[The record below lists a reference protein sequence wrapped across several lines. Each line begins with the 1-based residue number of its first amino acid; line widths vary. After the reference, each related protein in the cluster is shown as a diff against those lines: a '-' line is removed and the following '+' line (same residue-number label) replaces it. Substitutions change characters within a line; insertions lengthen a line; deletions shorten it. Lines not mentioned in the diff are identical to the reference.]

1 MKIESASDQK
11 ILDKFSLKDKVVA
24 ITGGAGDLGSGYAR
38 AFALYGAKVIITGRT
53 QASLD
58 KIANTINHDIAE
70 NSCFAYT
77 SDVTNEESVRQLL
90 NTIDD
95 KFGRIDFLINNAGV
109 ARRHPAEQFPIED
122 FSLVMQTNIVGTFIP
137 CKVFGAYFMKQG
149 HGKIV
154 NTSSVRGFCGH
165 PDGYAAYAA
174 SKAAVD
180 NLTKQLS
187 TEWSRKGVKE
197 GYQINVNAIA
207 PTLIKTPLTKE
218 ICEDPVRIAP
228 FLARLPMG
236 RVAEVDDMVGTVMFL
251 CSPASDYING
261 QIIYVDGGCVAG

>member
-1 MKIESASDQK
+1 MSSVALNDIDVVN
-11 ILDKFSLKDKVVA
+11 KFDLKDKVVV

-38 AFALYGAKVIITGRT
+38 AFALHGAKVVVTGRT
-53 QASLD
+53 QNSLD
-58 KIANTINHDIAE
+58 EVANSINKDVGDNTCH
-70 NSCFAYT
+70 AYT
-77 SDVTNEESVRQLL
+77 SDVTNEASLQSLINKV
-90 NTIDD
+90 DD

-109 ARRHPAEQFPIED
+109 AKRHPAENFPIED
-122 FSLVMQTNIVGTFIP
+122 FTLVLQTNVVGTFIP
-137 CKVFGAYFMKQG
+137 CKVFGNYFMKQG

-165 PDGYAAYAA
+165 PDGYAAYSA

-180 NLTKQLS
+180 NITKQLS
-187 TEWSRKGVKE
+187 TEWSRKGVKN
-197 GYQINVNAIA
+197 GYRINVNAIA

-251 CSPASDYING
+251 CSPASDFING